1 MDNLRWNPISAAPD
15 PPVSPEN
22 NAIQLNSNG
31 NGNANAISIAAKT
44 EEGRDETTAAFGL
57 ALAFGSRTNDLS
69 WGLWTKS
76 KRCREVGFTIVYK
89 SDCFCSPFPYIFF
102 SFFFLPK
109 NRCLRRFV
117 CICPGVI

>member
-57 ALAFGSRTNDLS
+57 ALAFGWRTNDLS

-89 SDCFCSPFPYIFF
+89 SDCFCSPFPYIFLLL
-102 SFFFLPK
+102 FFLPK